1 MNRTLLV
8 ILTTSLAA
16 TAGEAAPKASA
27 PAADAPKPA
36 AGERSASDLLGGATW
51 SERRL
56 ELMAGLPE
64 LEVDGV
70 SADQRALYVSATGSL
85 VSGYASGRQPAF
97 GGILGWGASLKGWV
111 GNDDVDVRAIAPF
124 VLGIG
129 GAYATLSPRTRL
141 DLTARFGPGLAY
153 VDAGRDAETSFAWTW
168 GLEAAIALTSGDNAG
183 LGVGVGYES
192 IDLGDVEQD
201 GVYVALRFG
210 F

>member
-1 MNRTLLV
+1 MSMNRTILAILV
-8 ILTTSLAA
+8 TGLA
-16 TAGEAAPKASA
+16 TAAEPA
-27 PAADAPKPA
+27 PANPAPSDPAPA

-70 SADQRALYVSATGSL
+70 SAEQRALYISATGSL

-124 VLGIG
+124 ALGIG
-129 GAYATLSPRTRL
+129 GAYATLSSRTRL
-141 DLTARFGPGLAY
+141 DLTARLGPGLAY

-168 GLEAAIALTSGDNAG
+168 GIEAAIALTSGDNAG
-183 LGVGVGYES
+183 LGVGVGYEA

-201 GVYVALRFG
+201 GIYIALRFG